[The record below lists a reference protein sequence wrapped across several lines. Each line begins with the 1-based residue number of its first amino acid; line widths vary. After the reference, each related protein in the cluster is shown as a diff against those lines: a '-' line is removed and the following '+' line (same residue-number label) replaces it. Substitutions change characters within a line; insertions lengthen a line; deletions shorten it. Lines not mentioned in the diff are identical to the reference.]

1 VTNGPKE
8 KANADSPEVARRV
21 ASELAL
27 VDIIAGQLYKQLGGK
42 IMKDE
47 LASAGREGLLDAAR
61 TFDEGLGVPF
71 RRWANYRI
79 RGAMIDGARSAS
91 TLPRSVYLRLR
102 AIEAA
107 HHTASG
113 AAEEGSASE
122 PSSAEEADA
131 RLGAYLAGIATAV
144 AVGLLADGSGGASE
158 ISDPAPS
165 AEEQL
170 AREQTMDAVR
180 AAVETLPTQER
191 HLVQRHYFE
200 GAQLDEAAREL
211 GLSKSW
217 GSRLHTR
224 AIESITRQL
233 KRAK

>member
-47 LASAGREGLLDAAR
+47 LVSAGREGLLDAAR

-180 AAVETLPTQER
+180 AAVATLPTQER

>member
-1 VTNGPKE
+1 V
-8 KANADSPEVARRV
+8 
-21 ASELAL
+21 
-27 VDIIAGQLYKQLGGK
+27 
-42 IMKDE
+42 
-47 LASAGREGLLDAAR
+47 SAGREGLLEAAR
-61 TFDEGLGVPF
+61 TFDDGLGVPF

-79 RGAMIDGARSAS
+79 RGAMLDGARSAS
-91 TLPRSVYLRLR
+91 TLPRSVYVRLR

-113 AAEEGSASE
+113 AAEEASASE
-122 PSSAEEADA
+122 AASAEDADA

-144 AVGLLADGSGGASE
+144 AVGLLADGTGGRVSE
-158 ISDPAPS
+158 VSDPTPS

-170 AREQTMDAVR
+170 GREQTMDAVR

-200 GAQLDEAAREL
+200 GVQLDEAAREL

-233 KRAK
+233 KRAR